1 VDEHESLSAE
11 AGAGGPVGS
20 LERRIKTLERE
31 AGPLRGTLRLPD
43 GREVSYERAEM
54 LEALLAAIDGQDHRL
69 LPYLRQIPTAVEM
82 PGLVRALEGS
92 E

>member
-1 VDEHESLSAE
+1 
-11 AGAGGPVGS
+11 VGS
-20 LERRIKTLERE
+20 LERRIKNLERQ
-31 AGPLRGTLRLPD
+31 AGRLRGTLHLPD
-43 GREVSYERAEM
+43 GRAVSYEREEM

-69 LPYLRQIPTAVEM
+69 LPYLRQMPTAEGM